1 MGNHSS
7 HQCLCSRL
15 LFTAPF
21 SFGATLGFHAP
32 FQEAGFGLCFPAW
45 EVAGK
50 SLSRKS
56 WLEPEVGAGRE
67 EKAFLII
74 RLGLGN
80 GGDYMLAELANAVH
94 QAM

>member
-1 MGNHSS
+1 M
-7 HQCLCSRL
+7 
-15 LFTAPF
+15 
-21 SFGATLGFHAP
+21 
-32 FQEAGFGLCFPAW
+32 
-45 EVAGK
+45 